1 MQTNLADFI
10 KNSSQGQEADAI
22 LRSCVHCGFCTA
34 TCPTYQ
40 LLGDELDGPRGRIYL
55 IKQILEGKPATAKTQ
70 LHLDRC
76 LTCRNCESTC
86 PSGVQYGRLIDIGRD
101 IVEKQVER
109 PFATQL
115 IRTVLKETLPRKWL
129 FTPAMK
135 AGQFFRPLLPK
146 VLKNKIPVAHD
157 AGRWPTRTHARTM
170 LLLDGCVQPAMSPN
184 INAATARVLDALSV
198 QLIVAPKAG
207 CCGAIRHHLN
217 DQVGG
222 LDDMRRNID
231 AWWPYVQAGAEAIV
245 MTASGCGVTVKEYGH
260 LLANDPH
267 YAERAQRI
275 SELTKDLSE
284 ILPAFQQELANKVQ
298 IKKRVA
304 YHPPCTLQHG
314 QQIRGKVEEV
324 LRAVGVDVTLCADSH
339 LCCGSAGTYSVLQPK
354 LSYQLRDN
362 KLKNLQA
369 TQSEMIVSANIGCLT
384 HLQSGTESPVRH
396 WIELID
402 HAFNKSS

>member
-10 KNSSQGQEADAI
+10 KNSPEGQEADAI

-86 PSGVQYGRLIDIGRD
+86 PSGVKYGRLVDIGRE

-115 IRTVLKETLPRKWL
+115 VRTVLKETLPRKWL

-146 VLKNKIPVAHD
+146 SLKNKVPVAHP

-184 INAATARVLDALSV
+184 INAATARVLDKLGV

-207 CCGAIRHHLN
+207 CCGAIRYHLN
-217 DQVGG
+217 DQANS

-245 MTASGCGVTVKEYGH
+245 MTASGCGAMVKEYGH

-267 YAERAQRI
+267 YAARAQRI
-275 SELTKDLSE
+275 TELTKDLSE
-284 ILPAFQQELANKVQ
+284 VLPAFQQELANKVQ

-324 LRAVGVDVTLCADSH
+324 LRAVGVDVSLCADSH
-339 LCCGSAGTYSVLQPK
+339 LCCGSAGTYSVLQPE

-402 HAFNKSS
+402 HAFN